1 MKLILTIFPVF
12 CVFLWSVKTL
22 EFPVKAE
29 KFGKGRTERIG
40 IEIKSIKSFKEEMLT
55 CQTSEDN

>member
-1 MKLILTIFPVF
+1 M
-12 CVFLWSVKTL
+12 FLWSVKTL

-29 KFGKGRTERIG
+29 KFGKERTERIG
-40 IEIKSIKSFKEEMLT
+40 IEIKSITSFKEEMLT